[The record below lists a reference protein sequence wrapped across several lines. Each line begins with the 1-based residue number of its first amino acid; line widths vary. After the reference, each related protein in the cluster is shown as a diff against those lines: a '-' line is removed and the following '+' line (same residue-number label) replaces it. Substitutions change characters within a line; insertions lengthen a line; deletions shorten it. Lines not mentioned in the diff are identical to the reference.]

1 MSTKGKRKYTCE
13 DCGES
18 RLVHW
23 TELNRA
29 GKPRC
34 FKCGSTRLA
43 PGSDEAHKD
52 VLAGN
57 LNRHTGAKPSVVFS
71 NTIKMKDR

>member
-43 PGSDEAHKD
+43 PGSDEARKD

-57 LNRHTGAKPSVVFS
+57 RNRLDGPKPSVVFS
-71 NTIKMKDR
+71 KTIKMEDR